1 MKNEIFEVFSK
12 SLDMASIFI
21 LLLPLIA
28 ITIKRSARNT
38 YSLPL
43 GLSFGLLFLTALIQN
58 SIIKLDSEAA
68 SVVAALG
75 MLIQP
80 LLTLMFLKHF
90 VQKKEFKK
98 DLQAGLLIL
107 LVANLVLLMI
117 NGLRPETILIAFGLG
132 LTLVFMFGVAILRS
146 VIKEFIQP
154 RKGMAKFILIT
165 GVVFSHT
172 CFLFIW
178 LVNVQLFEVNQSLVT
193 VISQLTIIIFSTL
206 ISIGILMDTK
216 EVSSKRRREAPL
228 FSLYSGK

>member
-216 EVSSKRRREAPL
+216 EVSSKRRREVQL
-228 FSLYSGK
+228 YSLYSGK